1 MPKPGENLI
10 AEAMNFER
18 GLDPKKAMDI
28 GLYWKKDLKDLVEG
42 LGKIGIKAKYKVSFT
57 YGEGVFDFTLENLF
71 DEEDEENIGGYQLSY
86 VTKKAANKMIEEA
99 GEPWEPGFAVSSED
113 GELLLDS
120 TMNVNQV
127 IKFFAK
133 RQFGISLKARIIA
146 KQKELDKLKDIQIYL
161 DSITLPYMR

>member
-1 MPKPGENLI
+1 MKAKTINEVQ
-10 AEAMNFER
+10 NFER
-18 GLDPKKAMDI
+18 GLEPKESMDI
-28 GLYWKKDLKDLVEG
+28 GLYWKKHISDVITGLK
-42 LGKIGIKAKYKVSFT
+42 KIGIKAKVEQSHT

-86 VTKKAANKMIEEA
+86 VTKKTAERIREEE

-120 TMNVNQV
+120 TTSVNQV

-133 RQFGISLKARIIA
+133 RQFGMSLKARIIA
-146 KQKELDKLKDIQIYL
+146 KQHELNKLNAIQVYL
-161 DSITLPYMR
+161 DSLR